1 VKRFLLLTVSLWLFF
16 AFVAAP
22 VHASATVWFDM
33 SSEKGM
39 GDMAP
44 DEAWIL
50 KPCEVVWVELYV
62 DMSEPGLFGHQTSI
76 YFDSDQLEVT
86 PGTIVDTIVWDFMP
100 WTKLPGDD
108 GVLPN
113 GQVGMGG
120 GDSSGGMGAGSIHL
134 GTLELHCISPGVSTL
149 TADVYDSTMVNWV
162 LSDGTVLDDVILW
175 PTAEITNVPIP
186 GAVLLLGSGLL
197 GLMGM
202 GIGRRRMRK

>member
-1 VKRFLLLTVSLWLFF
+1 MKRFFLLTVSLWLFF

-22 VHASATVWFDM
+22 VHAAATVWFDM

-50 KPCEVVWVELYV
+50 KPSEVVWVELYV
-62 DMSEPGLFGHQTSI
+62 DIDESGLFGQQTSI

-86 PGTIVDTIVWDFMP
+86 PGTIVDSSVWGFMP
-100 WTKLPGDD
+100 WTKLPGDV

-120 GDSSGGMGAGSIHL
+120 GDNSEGMEAGTIHL
-134 GTLELHCISPGVSTL
+134 GTLELHCIIPGVSTL
-149 TADVYDSTMVNWV
+149 RADVYDSTMVNWV
-162 LSDGTVLDDVILW
+162 LSDGTILDDAILW
-175 PTAEITNVPIP
+175 PTAKISNAPIP
-186 GAVLLLGSGLL
+186 GAVFLLGSGLL
-197 GLMGM
+197 GLMG
-202 GIGRRRMRK
+202 IGRKRMRKS